1 VCGAAGALGGNRRRR
16 YTAKQALSEIR
27 AEPANGPFLGPLHPE
42 ARMRTRL
49 FLAGT
54 SLMFAML
61 AQAADWPQFR
71 GPNRDGVA
79 QEKGLLKKW
88 PDKGPKLAWS
98 FDKAGLGFSSMAVAD
113 GKLYTLGTRDT
124 DEIVLCLDAANGK
137 ELWIAKIAPIFTFKG
152 NLWGDGPR
160 GTPTIEGGR
169 LYAIGGQGELVCLD
183 VTGAAPKEVW
193 RKSLLKDLDGEVMD
207 SGGSWGYCE
216 SPLIDG
222 KLLICTPGGKK
233 GTLAAL
239 DKMTGAVVWR
249 STELKHAAT
258 YASAVAADVNGVHQ
272 CIQTSFAGD
281 TEGGFLN
288 GFDATNGKLLWT
300 HRIVPGA
307 IFYIA
312 ATPIVK
318 DNSVYYT
325 TYESCHLFDA
335 AAPSKS
341 KDLYTKAG
349 QKGMKN
355 HHGGVVLVGDYVY
368 GRSQRGWACQS
379 FKDGKLKWEAEDIAG
394 QKSGSVIAADG
405 MLFLYSDNGEV
416 GLAEANPKEFML
428 AGSFKLPQLSK
439 YPRTR
444 PTSHDS
450 GVWSHPAI
458 ANGRLY
464 LRDCEF
470 IYCYE
475 IK

>member
-1 VCGAAGALGGNRRRR
+1 M
-16 YTAKQALSEIR
+16 S
-27 AEPANGPFLGPLHPE
+27 
-42 ARMRTRL
+42 TRL

-54 SLMFAML
+54 SLMFAL
-61 AQAADWPQFR
+61 AAQAADWPQFR

-88 PDKGPKLAWS
+88 PAKGPTQAWS
-98 FDKAGLGFSSMAVAD
+98 FDKAGLGFSSLAIAD
-113 GKLYTLGTRDT
+113 GKLYTLGTRDK
-124 DEIVLCLDAANGK
+124 DEVVLCLDAMHGK

-152 NLWGDGPR
+152 NIWGDGPR
-160 GTPTIEGGR
+160 GTPTIDGGR

-249 STELKHAAT
+249 STELTHAAT
-258 YASAVAADVNGVHQ
+258 YASPVAADIKGARQ
-272 CIQTSFAGD
+272 YIQTSFAGD
-281 TEGGFLN
+281 NEGGFLN
-288 GFDATNGKLLWT
+288 GFDAKDGKLLWS
-300 HRIVPGA
+300 HKIVSG
-307 IFYIA
+307 
-312 ATPIVK
+312 TPIYSIAVTPVVK
-318 DNSVYYT
+318 GNLAYHT
-325 TYESCHLFDA
+325 TSEACHLFDA
-335 AAPSKS
+335 SASSKS
-341 KDLYTKAG
+341 KDLYVKAG
-349 QKGMKN
+349 QKVMKN
-355 HHGGVVLVGDYVY
+355 NHGGVVLVGDHVY
-368 GRSQRGWACQS
+368 GYSGRGWVCQDL
-379 FKDGKLKWEAEDIAG
+379 KTGKKAWAEEDFAG
-394 QKSGSVIAADG
+394 QKSGSIISADG
-405 MLFLYSDNGEV
+405 MLYLYTDNGEV
-416 GLAEANPKEFML
+416 GLAEANPKEFTL
-428 AGSFKLPQLSK
+428 VGSFRLPQLSK

-444 PTSHDS
+444 PSSHDS
-450 GVWSHPAI
+450 GVWSYPAI